1 MAMSEMTIEKKNIY
15 PQTAPASETT
25 IATGSRW
32 NAMAMNVVKTH
43 AQRITYD
50 PMEIFLN
57 VLEMLGIR
65 NLDTNKTNPGSMIG
79 MSLE

>member
-1 MAMSEMTIEKKNIY
+1 M
-15 PQTAPASETT
+15 
-25 IATGSRW
+25 
-32 NAMAMNVVKTH
+32 NAVKMH

-57 VLEMLGIR
+57 VLDMLGIR
-65 NLDTNKTNPGSMIG
+65 NLDANKINPGRMIG